1 MFNLIAILAGTTI
14 IIILIILIVRENAK
28 HKKSRDE
35 AYADMSKLRKMELE
49 RKLLA
54 LEALRKKQK

>member
-28 HKKSRDE
+28 KTKSRDE
-35 AYADMSKLRKMELE
+35 ANADIKALRKMELE
-49 RKLLA
+49 RKAIA
-54 LEALRKKQK
+54 LEKLIKQK